1 MRYKLA
7 AAIAAWWL
15 AFPAS
20 PAIAQGAAPAGPTP
34 ESMCGLLT
42 KAQVEKEIGR
52 KLYSGPEG
60 MRIGGGVV
68 CDFDG
73 GEAQVMLFTGTNSEA
88 NWEGMLKRFG
98 HEKAKRTPVPGL
110 GAPAYVIYPPP
121 KNQYQETVAMLVVTI
136 GQGTLIVSSSVNKGE
151 PAEKALAPT
160 IALTRLVLPKLK

>member
-1 MRYKLA
+1 VRHRLT
-7 AAIAAWWL
+7 AAIAVSWL
-15 AFPAS
+15 AFPAP

-34 ESMCGLLT
+34 EYMCGLLT

-52 KLYSGPEG
+52 KLFGEQEG
-60 MRIGGGVV
+60 MRIGGGAV

-73 GEAQVMLFTGTNSEA
+73 GEAQVMLFTGANSQA

-98 HEKAKRTPVPGL
+98 HENTTRTPVPGL

-121 KNQYQETVAMLVVTI
+121 KNQYQETVAMVVVTI

-151 PAEKALAPT
+151 PPENALAPT

>member
-1 MRYKLA
+1 MRYKVA
-7 AAIAAWWL
+7 AAIAASWL
-15 AFPAS
+15 AFSAP
-20 PAIAQGAAPAGPTP
+20 PAIAQGAVPAGPTP
-34 ESMCGLLT
+34 EYMCGLLT

-52 KLYSGPEG
+52 KLFGEQEG
-60 MRIGGGVV
+60 MRIGGGAV

-73 GEAQVMLFTGTNSEA
+73 GEAQVMLFTGANSEA

-121 KNQYQETVAMLVVTI
+121 KNQYQETVAMVVVRI
-136 GQGTLIVSSSVNKGE
+136 GKGTLIVSSSVNKGE